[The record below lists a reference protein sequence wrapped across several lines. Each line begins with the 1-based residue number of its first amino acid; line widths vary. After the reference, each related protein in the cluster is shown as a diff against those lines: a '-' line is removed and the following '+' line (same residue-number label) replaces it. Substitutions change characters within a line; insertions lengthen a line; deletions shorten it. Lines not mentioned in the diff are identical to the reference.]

1 MTRIVGIALLVLI
14 SASLLAQKPVAT
26 PSVSG
31 SREMSVNFYPNPAG
45 QTINFEFPNAVER
58 GFNLQIFS
66 FVGRKIFTI
75 PVTSNRTSVNLS
87 ALFNGIYV
95 FQLRD
100 FSGRILACNK
110 FQVSR

>member
-1 MTRIVGIALLVLI
+1 MRRYVPIALLVFI
-14 SASLLAQKPVAT
+14 SANLFAQKPVAI
-26 PSVSG
+26 PASSANRELSVS
-31 SREMSVNFYPNPAG
+31 FYPNPAG
-45 QTINFEFPNAVER
+45 QTINFEFPNPVER

-66 FVGRKIFTI
+66 FVGRKVMTI
-75 PVTSNRTSVNLS
+75 PVTSNRTAVNLS

-110 FQVSR
+110 FQVSK